1 MTGEQTNSGH
11 SSPATLDMEYLLA
24 QVQQLIAELYPAAN
38 ITIKPDSHLETDL
51 GLDSMARVELFT
63 RLEKITG
70 RAADDVHAMQA
81 TTPLEVLAA
90 FSAPFD
96 ATPDMHKKIAGN
108 PADLLLLP
116 GKILPSPESTTRS
129 VREWLYAI
137 YCLSI
142 TLVLG
147 LFTWILLIP
156 NPFESSRRCI
166 SRNSARL
173 LFWLIRIPV
182 SVNGHERLDLEKP
195 AIFAINH
202 ASYLD
207 GIVIAAT
214 LNVPFHIVVKKELA
228 SNLPIRL
235 MLERF
240 GVEFVDRFNPHRGS
254 SDLQRITERAKSGC
268 SLVFFPEGTFIDSP
282 GLQAFRMGAFV
293 AASKSGLPVVP
304 IAIKGTR
311 AILQGDSW
319 FPRRGCIDVSIRP
332 PVISAGK
339 GWQESIRLKE
349 TVRQEILN
357 YCGEPDARKQQ
368 HVSGQNHL
376 N

>member
-1 MTGEQTNSGH
+1 M
-11 SSPATLDMEYLLA
+11 AYLLA
-24 QVQQLIAELYPAAN
+24 QVQQLVAELYPVEN
-38 ITIKPDSHLETDL
+38 IAIKPGSHLETDL

-63 RLEKITG
+63 RLEKIAG
-70 RAADDVHAMQA
+70 RAADDFRAMQA

-90 FSAPFD
+90 FSATFG
-96 ATPDMHKKIAGN
+96 ATPDLHEEVTGN
-108 PADLLLLP
+108 PADLLLLS
-116 GKILPSPESTTRS
+116 GKALAPPKSTTRS

-142 TLVLG
+142 TFVLG
-147 LFTWILLIP
+147 LLTWALLIP
-156 NPFESSRRCI
+156 NPFESSRRFI
-166 SRNSARL
+166 SRSSARL
-173 LFWLIRIPV
+173 LFWLTRIPV
-182 SVNGHERLDLEKP
+182 SVSGHEQLDPKEP

-207 GIVIAAT
+207 GIVITAM
-214 LNVPFHIVVKKELA
+214 LNVPFHFVVKKELA
-228 SNLPIRL
+228 SNFPLRL
-235 MLERF
+235 ILERF

-319 FPRRGCIDVSIRP
+319 FLRHGCIDVSIRP
-332 PVISAGK
+332 AVIPAGQ

-349 TVRQEILN
+349 SVRQEILN
-357 YCGEPDARKQQ
+357 HCGEPDARKQQ
-368 HVSGQNHL
+368 HASGQDHL